1 MMAAG
6 KHSYVVEP
14 RHNRYL
20 RYAHLKHYLSDSGP
34 GLATDTVLV
43 PVFVLVPSRSL
54 TDQDLRS
61 MGHGTVSENRSLS
74 HVRNKNYRNLAK
86 HGNPPYST
94 PVSTPGVLKQLE
106 PRQIHAQQ
114 AQCLKNAVYHVVAFL
129 RLFQEPV
136 GISTLSVAL
145 SHGKTSEVR
154 PQAVPRS
161 RGGTTLEAFLDWQL
175 LRPMSTLSCT
185 PRNCGRCPGTG
196 NNMGD
201 VGRREYPVGRK

>member
-1 MMAAG
+1 MAAG
-6 KHSYVVEP
+6 KHSYVVKP
-14 RHNRYL
+14 HHNRVL
-20 RYAHLKHYLSDSGP
+20 PFAHLKHYRSVSEP
-34 GLATDTVLV
+34 ELATDTVLV
-43 PVFVLVPSRSL
+43 LVFVLVSSRSL

-61 MGHGTVSENRSLS
+61 MGHGTVSENRFVS
-74 HVRNKNYRNLAK
+74 HVRNKNYKNLAK

-94 PVSTPGVLKQLE
+94 PLSTPGAVKQLKS
-106 PRQIHAQQ
+106 RQIHARQ
-114 AQCLKNAVYHVVAFL
+114 AQCLKNAVYHGVAFL
-129 RLFQEPV
+129 RLCQEPV
-136 GISTLSVAL
+136 GISTLSLAL

-154 PQAVPRS
+154 PQAGPRS

-201 VGRREYPVGRK
+201 AGRREYPVGRK